1 MENILIIE
9 ELIDGNLSDEEIEKL
24 IAELR
29 SNDKLNAEYEFR
41 KEINMA
47 IRDKHLSELRQ
58 KLQKQFSGGSYSSAD
73 KHLHKD
79 FLKTWYLAA
88 ASFALIL
95 VVGGLWY
102 ILSNKPYS
110 SERLISKYYKP
121 AQPIL
126 QVRSMEFTGDDVLKE
141 AFNLY
146 QQNNYENA
154 LKYFNSLDN
163 QIIAKFYSGI
173 CYIELG
179 QFSKAIESFEFVIN
193 DADNLFVEQAEWY
206 LGLIFL
212 MNNQKSSALEQFA
225 RISESNSY
233 YSSQAKE
240 IIRYLN

>member
-1 MENILIIE
+1 MENYLKIE
-9 ELIDGNLSDEEIEKL
+9 EWIDGNLLDEELEEFKIEVY
-24 IAELR
+24 
-29 SNDKLNAEYEFR
+29 SNAKMNSEFVFR
-41 KEINMA
+41 NEVNLA
-47 IRDKHLSELRQ
+47 IRDKHFAELRE
-58 KLQKQFSGGSYSSAD
+58 KLQNQFDNKSHGSS
-73 KHLHKD
+73 KVLPQRD
-79 FLKTWYLAA
+79 FLKTWHLAA
-88 ASFALIL
+88 ASFSLIL

-102 ILSNKPYS
+102 ILSNEPYS
-110 SERLISKYYKP
+110 SERLIGKYYKP

-154 LKYFNSLDN
+154 LKYFNSLNN

-179 QFSKAIESFEFVIN
+179 QFSKAIESFEFVVN

-212 MNNQKSSALEQFA
+212 MNNQKSAALDQFA
-225 RISESNSY
+225 RISESGSY
-233 YSSQAKE
+233 YAGQAKE
-240 IIRYLN
+240 IIRYIN